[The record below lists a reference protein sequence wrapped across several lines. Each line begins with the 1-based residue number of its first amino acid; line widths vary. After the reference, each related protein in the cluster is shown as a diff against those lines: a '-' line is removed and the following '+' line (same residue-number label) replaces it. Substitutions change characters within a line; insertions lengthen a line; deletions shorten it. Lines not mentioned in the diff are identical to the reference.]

1 LLPPPTEHE
10 SCGETDAQSEETG
23 GEQSTAMRVMR
34 FNSGSSCATCRS
46 VAAAVRLRS
55 SLAEMAELTA
65 ACRPRLFD
73 GAERLGQFFNA
84 TQA

>member
-1 LLPPPTEHE
+1 
-10 SCGETDAQSEETG
+10 
-23 GEQSTAMRVMR
+23 MRLG
-34 FNSGSSCATCRS
+34 SGSSCATCRS